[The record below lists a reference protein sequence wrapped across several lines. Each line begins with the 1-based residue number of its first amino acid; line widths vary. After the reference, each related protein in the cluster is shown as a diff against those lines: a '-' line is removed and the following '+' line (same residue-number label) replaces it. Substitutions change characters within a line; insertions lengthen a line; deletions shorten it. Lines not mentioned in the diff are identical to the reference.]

1 MTRRLS
7 SSTLEIWV
15 PKEAY
20 LPISIAVGTAI
31 GVAIDQLGVGIA
43 VGVAIG
49 VALYSR
55 KNKK

>member
-7 SSTLEIWV
+7 SSTLVTSV
-15 PKEAY
+15 PKGAY
-20 LPISIAVGTAI
+20 LPISIGVGTAI
-31 GVAIDQLGVGIA
+31 GVAIDQVGVGIA

-49 VALYSR
+49 VALSSR